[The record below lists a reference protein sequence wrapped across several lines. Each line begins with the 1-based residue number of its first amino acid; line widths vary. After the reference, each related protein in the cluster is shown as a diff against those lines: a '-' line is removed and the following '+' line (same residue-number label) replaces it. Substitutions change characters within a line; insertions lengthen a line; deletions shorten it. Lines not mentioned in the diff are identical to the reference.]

1 MSALG
6 DVFRRRLDGMVV
18 YEPQPG
24 VTYAEVLIVD
34 DPLRARWRTI
44 MMGVGGAMLGVLT
57 YVMLAP
63 WVVTGVMALFWLA
76 QGSPGDLLPWATA
89 RTSTFSEPS
98 GMVATHLGLAT
109 LIPISMG
116 LVLLLHRFHPH
127 WLHSVQPGFRWR
139 FAFAA
144 ALAAFVVLGGV
155 WAVTQIGQVW
165 TIQPEPAF
173 WGFVV
178 AILLTAPLQAAAEEY
193 FFRGYLLQA
202 LHTTA
207 PNSPWFG
214 VVGSAAVFALMHGT
228 QDLPAFLYRFVF
240 GVVAGWLVVRT
251 GGLEAGIAAHVA
263 NNVLA
268 FGWAALAGTMTA
280 TRTTTTTTW
289 AELGWSLAGFA
300 AFAAV
305 AVWIAARM
313 KVATTTPGTRFV
325 GGDEV

>member
-127 WLHSVQPGFRWR
+127 WL
-139 FAFAA
+139 
-144 ALAAFVVLGGV
+144 
-155 WAVTQIGQVW
+155 
-165 TIQPEPAF
+165 
-173 WGFVV
+173 
-178 AILLTAPLQAAAEEY
+178 
-193 FFRGYLLQA
+193 
-202 LHTTA
+202 
-207 PNSPWFG
+207 
-214 VVGSAAVFALMHGT
+214 
-228 QDLPAFLYRFVF
+228 
-240 GVVAGWLVVRT
+240 
-251 GGLEAGIAAHVA
+251 
-263 NNVLA
+263 
-268 FGWAALAGTMTA
+268 
-280 TRTTTTTTW
+280 
-289 AELGWSLAGFA
+289 
-300 AFAAV
+300 
-305 AVWIAARM
+305 
-313 KVATTTPGTRFV
+313 
-325 GGDEV
+325 